1 VVADES
7 LVSTL
12 VQRGVDPDPISE
24 ARLWSMSHR
33 KMADRKGPRKLVE
46 GEQCAVW
53 SVIRHVLELYMNAC
67 VARSWKA
74 PSSGQSRRW
83 NIHVYPSDLVPNQST
98 SAHRN
103 RLAHS
108 QLSLRKIQEGMTCFM
123 ILLCFFFALR
133 LSLAL
138 GR

>member
-1 VVADES
+1 MSELVAADES

-12 VQRGVDPDPISE
+12 VQRGVDPDTISE

-46 GEQCAVW
+46 DEQCAVW

-74 PSSGQSRRW
+74 PLLRLVKEVGYPRIPLRSRTEPIHIRTPQSAGPLTIILAQDSRR
-83 NIHVYPSDLVPNQST
+83 YDLFHDLIV
-98 SAHRN
+98 
-103 RLAHS
+103 L
-108 QLSLRKIQEGMTCFM
+108 F
-123 ILLCFFFALR
+123 LCA
-133 LSLAL
+133 
-138 GR
+138 